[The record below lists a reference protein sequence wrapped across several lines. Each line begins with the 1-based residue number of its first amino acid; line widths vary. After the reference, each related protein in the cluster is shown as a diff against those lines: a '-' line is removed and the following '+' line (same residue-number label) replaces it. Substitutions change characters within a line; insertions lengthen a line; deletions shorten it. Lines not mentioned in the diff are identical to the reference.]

1 MENKVIKHELDSN
14 SENWV
19 LSGEM
24 IGNLSQNIK
33 DSDGRSTYPTK
44 PKQNDKKVE
53 ATQETEVETST
64 KEAETS
70 ENEKK
75 KTNGY
80 TKFTLN
86 VQNGNKYDYI
96 PFIYFNNTNQNSY
109 DALTNNIHRTLKV
122 EFNISTDKAGFVR
135 LVAQKIYTL
144 LEFENKI
151 EWKLLLDNTYEKSNV
166 NEIELIK
173 IQKLKEQAEKIRQ
186 NKLKKQSQEAENKP
200 TEAELET
207 EQKNNILNESEY
219 EFKFDLDNIDVLDSP
234 EKENTPAA
242 SEVSNK
248 KAELDKGFEL

>member
-1 MENKVIKHELDSN
+1 MENKIIKHELDSN

-33 DSDGRSTYPTK
+33 DSDGRTPYPSK
-44 PKQNDKKVE
+44 QKQNDEKVE
-53 ATQETEVETST
+53 STQEREIETST
-64 KEAETS
+64 KEAEAS

-109 DALTNNIHRTLKV
+109 DALENNIHRTLKV

-186 NKLKKQSQEAENKP
+186 NKLKKQTQEP
-200 TEAELET
+200 ELET

-219 EFKFDLDNIDVLDSP
+219 EFKFDLDNIDILDSA
-234 EKENTPAA
+234 ERENTPAA
-242 SEVSNK
+242 SEVSNRK
-248 KAELDKGFEL
+248 EQIDKGFQL